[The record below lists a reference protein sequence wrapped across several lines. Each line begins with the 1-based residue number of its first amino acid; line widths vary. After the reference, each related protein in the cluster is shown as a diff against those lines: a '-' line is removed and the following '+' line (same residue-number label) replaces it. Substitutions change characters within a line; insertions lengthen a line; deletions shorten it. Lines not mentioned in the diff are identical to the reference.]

1 MRTPPDCLIR
11 NGGATALSR
20 AVGPINKMIVGAVAL
35 LFWTA
40 SPAAALPM
48 ITGAVAYDF
57 GNQVWSTEG
66 FRWALWLKP
75 GDTSGPFLNGPGR
88 QVSIPLQPGTNTFII
103 LGNLGGYDE
112 PAHGLSLH
120 FDGGAL
126 PGISVS
132 APTDRSS
139 TEDPAFSAIPG
150 GMLIMSLGGSP
161 NSVAAPGTLSYATG
175 AETVILTDFRWTH
188 PSVDGLDLVNP
199 GSPSP
204 GSGPDYVGTFTLEVI
219 PEPSTALLFGLG
231 LVAMGVRRRRA

>member
-1 MRTPPDCLIR
+1 MTR
-11 NGGATALSR
+11 NGAATALGR
-20 AVGPINKMIVGAVAL
+20 VVEPMKKFIVGAVAL
-35 LFWTA
+35 LFWAA

-48 ITGAVAYDF
+48 VTGAVAYDF

-66 FRWALWLKP
+66 SRWALWLKAD
-75 GDTSGPFLNGPGR
+75 DTSGPFLNGPGR
-88 QVSIPLQPGTNTFII
+88 QVSIALQPGTNMFVI

-139 TEDPAFSAIPG
+139 TGDPPFSAISG
-150 GMLIMSLGGSP
+150 GTLIMSLGGSA
-161 NSVAAPGTLSYATG
+161 NSVAAPGTLSYTAG
-175 AETVILTDFRWTH
+175 AETVVLTDFRWTH

-204 GSGPDYVGTFTLEVI
+204 GSGMDYVGTFTLEVV
-219 PEPSTALLFGLG
+219 PEPSTTLLLGMG
-231 LVAMGVRRRRA
+231 LVGMGARRRV

>member
-1 MRTPPDCLIR
+1 MNR
-11 NGGATALSR
+11 NVLASIALVFLMASPATALP
-20 AVGPINKMIVGAVAL
+20 V
-35 LFWTA
+35 
-40 SPAAALPM
+40 
-48 ITGAVAYDF
+48 ITGAVTYDF

-66 FRWALWLKP
+66 SRWALWLKA
-75 GDTSGPFLNGPGR
+75 GDPSGPFLNGPGR
-88 QVSIPLQPGTNTFII
+88 QVNIPLQLGTNTFTI

-126 PGISVS
+126 PDISVS

-139 TEDPAFSAIPG
+139 TEDPAFSAIPA

-161 NSVAAPGTLSYATG
+161 QSVAAPGSLSYTTG
-175 AETVILTDFRWTH
+175 AETVTLTDFRWTH

-204 GSGPDYVGTFTLEVI
+204 GSGPDYVGTFTLVVV
-219 PEPSTALLFGLG
+219 PEPSTALVVGMG
-231 LVAMGVRRRRA
+231 LVGMAARRRN